1 MKSVTLS
8 NKHEWHNIREQLNS
22 YVGKYIN
29 HKYRERETDRGRNR
43 KNEHT

>member
-8 NKHEWHNIREQLNS
+8 NKHEWHNIHEQLNS

-29 HKYRERETDRGRNR
+29 HKYRERETDRQRQKG
-43 KNEHT
+43 KE